1 MGKNLIVFL
10 LFSCIF
16 FLCAQAPAPVP
27 AQERML
33 KPDAFGQTG
42 REVDGFLERV
52 RGKISYSWFKCRE
65 HFSLMFTAVGDKS
78 KQGERDL
85 RTRARLKTGELSE
98 QALDFGREVGKKALD
113 FGRETREKGED
124 FYQEKSGA
132 FSDDIEEKTRRIQE
146 ELRSA
151 GSELQK
157 DTSKRVDDAA
167 DAALNEMLE

>member
-1 MGKNLIVFL
+1 
-10 LFSCIF
+10 
-16 FLCAQAPAPVP
+16 
-27 AQERML
+27 
-33 KPDAFGQTG
+33 
-42 REVDGFLERV
+42 
-52 RGKISYSWFKCRE
+52 
-65 HFSLMFTAVGDKS
+65 MFTAVGDKS

-167 DAALNEMLE
+167 DAALKEMLE